1 MDIISGLTAFGTY
14 LNTKIEKPIDNEY
27 DTIVKRTKINGLNIY
42 DSTNYRNNKN
52 YMDDLAYK
60 RYRLSQNPKES
71 GLIPNFYNQFKDVAL
86 RNAERQQKFMEE
98 QKKKDK
104 IILEKQIANVESR
117 NLKYKQ
123 IFIYGLIPFI
133 FLLLLVYYTI

>member
-71 GLIPNFYNQFKDVAL
+71 GVIPNFYNQFKDVAL